1 MASQSQEL
9 QSLQKSCNVQHLANA
24 LIPTALLCSDL
35 LAASAMVQAGSN
47 AVSYCWQ
54 QDKSGFEIIYN
65 IGVSGFKE
73 RYVAVSCLGAAMR
86 LSVFPLVK
94 SCGKLI

>member
-47 AVSYCWQ
+47 DASYCWQ
-54 QDKSGFEIIYN
+54 QDRVGLRLSTILE
-65 IGVSGFKE
+65 
-73 RYVAVSCLGAAMR
+73 CLGLKR
-86 LSVFPLVK
+86 DTLQ
-94 SCGKLI
+94 